1 MSVKSIVSVNGLQQL
16 GYSVKVRHL
25 RRYRRYEGGKIHFD
39 LLPNSVA
46 DVRYALPN
54 GGKVEVAVIDPE
66 GNEFVGVSKCNSYDA
81 FNKKL
86 GVQLA
91 LTQAIRNLLISK
103 TSPQVK
109 EV

>member
-1 MSVKSIVSVNGLQQL
+1 MKNIISIESLKRDGFKV
-16 GYSVKVRHL
+16 YVRHY

-46 DVRYALPN
+46 DVKYSLPT
-54 GGKVEVAVIDPE
+54 GGKIELAIVDPD
-66 GNEFVGVSKCNSYDA
+66 GNEFLGVSKCNSYDA
-81 FNKKL
+81 FNKKI